1 VSGSAALVLILAGTL
16 LAVVV
21 FVAGVRNL
29 VDASSWQKELT
40 ALVYDDDLRTGSARL
55 RWDRRFRRTRP
66 GRWVEQQLVLSG
78 IRHRPLDVVVVTT
91 AAGQVATYLL
101 ARLMA
106 PVCGL
111 LGLVLAAQGLRV
123 FLRRA
128 RDKRRED
135 FIAQMPELARV
146 LANATSAG
154 LSIRTAIEMAGD
166 ELSEPAR
173 TEMQRVSDSMRFG
186 GSLDDA
192 LGEITQRLPSR
203 EIAVLISTLLVSAR
217 SGGSLVTSLRD
228 IADTLESRKEVRR
241 EVRTILAQ
249 SVLTGYMVIGMG
261 VLILIAVNGIRPGT
275 IELMTQRTLGQIA
288 FVIAAALYVLGMLM
302 IRRIAR
308 IEP

>member
-1 VSGSAALVLILAGTL
+1 MTGSTALVLILAGTL

-21 FVAGVRNL
+21 FVAGVRHL

-40 ALVYDDDLRTGSARL
+40 ALVYDDEEGQRSAL
-55 RWDRRFRRTRP
+55 QRWDRRFRRTRP
-66 GRWVEQQLVLSG
+66 GRWVEQQLVLAG
-78 IRHRPLDVVVVTT
+78 IRYRPLDVVAVTL
-91 AAGQVATYLL
+91 AAGVIATYLL

-106 PVCGL
+106 PVFGL

-166 ELSEPAR
+166 ELAEPAS
-173 TEMQRVSDSMRFG
+173 TEMRRVSDAMRFG
-186 GSLDDA
+186 GSLDDS
-192 LGEITQRLPSR
+192 LGEIMHRLPSR
-203 EIAVLISTLLVSAR
+203 EIAVLVSTLLVSAR

-261 VLILIAVNGIRPGT
+261 VLILMAVNGIRPGT
-275 IELMTQRTLGQIA
+275 IQLMTQRTLGQAA
-288 FVIAAALYVLGMLM
+288 FLVAAMLYLLGMLM

>member
-1 VSGSAALVLILAGTL
+1 MTGSTALVLILAGTL

-21 FVAGVRNL
+21 FVAGVRHL

-40 ALVYDDDLRTGSARL
+40 ALVYDDEEGQRSAL
-55 RWDRRFRRTRP
+55 QRWDRRFRRTRP
-66 GRWVEQQLVLSG
+66 GRWVEQQLVLAG
-78 IRHRPLDVVVVTT
+78 IRYRPLDVVAVTL
-91 AAGQVATYLL
+91 AAGVIATYLL

-106 PVCGL
+106 PVFGL

-166 ELSEPAR
+166 ELAEPAS
-173 TEMQRVSDSMRFG
+173 TEMRRVSDAMRFG
-186 GSLDDA
+186 GSLDDS
-192 LGEITQRLPSR
+192 LGEIMHRLPSR
-203 EIAVLISTLLVSAR
+203 EVAVLVSTLLVSAR

-261 VLILIAVNGIRPGT
+261 VLILMAVNGIRPGT
-275 IELMTQRTLGQIA
+275 IQLMTQRTLGQAA
-288 FVIAAALYVLGMLM
+288 FLVAAMLYLLGMLM

>member
-1 VSGSAALVLILAGTL
+1 MTGSTALVLILAGTL

-21 FVAGVRNL
+21 FVAGVRHL

-40 ALVYDDDLRTGSARL
+40 ALVYDDEEGQRSAL
-55 RWDRRFRRTRP
+55 QRWDRRFRRTRP
-66 GRWVEQQLVLSG
+66 GRWVEQQLVLAG
-78 IRHRPLDVVVVTT
+78 IRYRPLDVVAVTL
-91 AAGQVATYLL
+91 AAGVVATYLL

-106 PVCGL
+106 PVFGL

-166 ELSEPAR
+166 ELAEPAS
-173 TEMQRVSDSMRFG
+173 TEMRRVSDAMRFG
-186 GSLDDA
+186 GSLDDS
-192 LGEITQRLPSR
+192 LGEIMHRLPSR
-203 EIAVLISTLLVSAR
+203 EVAVLVSTLLVSAR

-261 VLILIAVNGIRPGT
+261 VLILMAVNGIRPGT
-275 IELMTQRTLGQIA
+275 IQLMTQRTLGQAA
-288 FVIAAALYVLGMLM
+288 FLVAAMLYLLGMLM

>member
-1 VSGSAALVLILAGTL
+1 MTGSTALVLILAGTL

-21 FVAGVRNL
+21 FVAGVRHL

-40 ALVYDDDLRTGSARL
+40 ALVYDDEEGQRSAL
-55 RWDRRFRRTRP
+55 QRWDRRFRRTRP
-66 GRWVEQQLVLSG
+66 GRWVEQQLVLAG
-78 IRHRPLDVVVVTT
+78 IRYRPLDVVAVTL
-91 AAGQVATYLL
+91 AAGVVATYLL

-106 PVCGL
+106 PVFGL

-123 FLRRA
+123 FRRRA

-166 ELSEPAR
+166 ELAEPAS
-173 TEMQRVSDSMRFG
+173 TEMRRVSDAMRFG
-186 GSLDDA
+186 GSLDDS
-192 LGEITQRLPSR
+192 LGEIMHRLPSR
-203 EIAVLISTLLVSAR
+203 EVAVLVSTLLVSAR

-261 VLILIAVNGIRPGT
+261 VLILMAVNGIRPGT
-275 IELMTQRTLGQIA
+275 IQLMTQRTLGQAA
-288 FVIAAALYVLGMLM
+288 FLVAAMLYLLGMLM

>member
-1 VSGSAALVLILAGTL
+1 VSGSGALVLILAGTL

-40 ALVYDDDLRTGSARL
+40 ALVYDDDLRTGSARQ

-78 IRHRPLDVVVVTT
+78 IRHRPVDVVVVTT
-91 AAGQVATYLL
+91 AAGLVATYLL

-106 PVCGL
+106 PVFGL

-203 EIAVLISTLLVSAR
+203 EIAVLIYTLLVSAR

-288 FVIAAALYVLGMLM
+288 FVIAAVLYVLGMLM

>member
-1 VSGSAALVLILAGTL
+1 MTGSTALVLILAGTL

-21 FVAGVRNL
+21 FVAGVRHL

-40 ALVYDDDLRTGSARL
+40 ALVYDDEEGQRSAL
-55 RWDRRFRRTRP
+55 QRWDRRFRRTRP
-66 GRWVEQQLVLSG
+66 GRWVEQQLVLAG
-78 IRHRPLDVVVVTT
+78 IRYRPLDVVAVTL
-91 AAGQVATYLL
+91 AAGVIATYLL

-106 PVCGL
+106 PVFGL

-166 ELSEPAR
+166 ELAEPAS
-173 TEMQRVSDSMRFG
+173 TEMRRVSDAMRFG
-186 GSLDDA
+186 GSLDDS
-192 LGEITQRLPSR
+192 LCEIMHRLPSR
-203 EIAVLISTLLVSAR
+203 EIAVLVSTLLVSAR

-261 VLILIAVNGIRPGT
+261 VLILMAVNGIRPGT
-275 IELMTQRTLGQIA
+275 IQLMTQRTLGQAA
-288 FVIAAALYVLGMLM
+288 FLVAAMLYLLGMLM